1 MNMNLKKTF
10 KQTVSIC
17 LAAALVLT
25 AAVPAVTES
34 AAAEQGRREY
44 YSCTENGMEF
54 DGIQPGDTI
63 RGGGDRIV
71 NSDAE
76 KGVGGFYVADTKGN
90 ILAPNTEDE
99 SAAGGAGTLYTG
111 PAKGQKGSP
120 KYYYND
126 GQAFYPEEF
135 LDPGRQQFVVKS
147 VEDTEYWISSDAASA
162 ALRKIVVEVKPIEYK
177 VVYHC
182 NSGSCEKLG
191 CKEVY
196 TDFVTMDKLKEGG
209 AGDYVKVWDAEG
221 FKAYNMMF
229 DGWNTKADGT
239 GQALEPGDAVTAEL
253 LLSADVM
260 DIVDVYA
267 QWDDADM
274 AKKVKSQKIT
284 GLKAVS
290 GKGKITVKWSN
301 KAYADGYVIYRSTSK
316 TKGYKKLV
324 TVSSAKSKVVNVKS
338 LKTGKR
344 YYYKVRGYAVINGK
358 RVYTKYS
365 STVSAVVK

>member
-34 AAAEQGRREY
+34 AAAEQGRRDY
-44 YSCTENGMEF
+44 YSCTENGLEL

-90 ILAPNTEDE
+90 ILAPNSGEN
-99 SAAGGAGTLYTG
+99 GGEGTLYTG
-111 PAKGQKGSP
+111 PAKGQKGAP
-120 KYYYND
+120 EYYYSD
-126 GQAFYPEEF
+126 GQAFYPDSF
-135 LDPGRQQFVVKS
+135 LDLGQEYVIKA
-147 VEDTEYWISSDAASA
+147 VENTEYWITTDKTSA

-284 GLKAVS
+284 GVKAVS